1 MPETPT
7 SAPWRPHHRHH
18 RTFGKLELA
27 VNPLL
32 FEEYG
37 IGKSIGILSLHVT
50 IESSIFDTYPL
61 NVPCGEID
69 FESRARDGTGQAIST
84 NTNIV
89 DTGATMRE
97 LMELLLSREMDL
109 IVHDRQH
116 GGWCN
121 DCSPDEIS

>member
-1 MPETPT
+1 MHLGWPQLG
-7 SAPWRPHHRHH
+7 RVHG
-18 RTFGKLELA
+18 F
-27 VNPLL
+27 
-32 FEEYG
+32 
-37 IGKSIGILSLHVT
+37 
-50 IESSIFDTYPL
+50 
-61 NVPCGEID
+61 CC
-69 FESRARDGTGQAIST
+69 TGQAIST